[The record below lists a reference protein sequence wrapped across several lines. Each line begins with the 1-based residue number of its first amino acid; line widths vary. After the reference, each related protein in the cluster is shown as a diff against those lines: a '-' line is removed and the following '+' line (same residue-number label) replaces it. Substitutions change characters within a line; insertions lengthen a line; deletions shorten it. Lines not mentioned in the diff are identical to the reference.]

1 VEKLQVSPEISAKAR
16 GTLPSGPASTPPKTV
31 HFTEISVRKRP
42 KLIVFSIVFFK
53 KNVSAFSSQIKKE
66 LNLLK

>member
-1 VEKLQVSPEISAKAR
+1 VKKLQVSPEISAKAR

-31 HFTEISVRKRP
+31 HNRDFSAKTAQ
-42 KLIVFSIVFFK
+42 LIVFSIVFFK

-66 LNLLK
+66 LNFLK